1 MTQRRYANEIPDQ
14 SGRTAVVTGANSGIG
29 LITARELARHG
40 ARVLLACRDE
50 RRGKEAAARIRG
62 AVPDADVEFAGLDLA
77 DLSSVREFAAA
88 YTPDRLD
95 LLINNAGVMALPYRR
110 TADGFET
117 QFGVNHLGHFAL
129 TGLLLP
135 KLLATPG
142 ARVVS
147 VSSGLHALSNIDMG
161 DLNSERNYR
170 RWIAYGRSKTAN
182 LLFVHELARRTA
194 AIGSGLVA
202 AAAHPGYAST
212 NLQTAGVRM
221 ENRRAA
227 ERVIEFG
234 NRIIAQPHGR
244 GRPAH
249 PVRGHRAWRPARL
262 VHRSEAAGVARR
274 TGSVLAGGL
283 DAQRRGERAA
293 VGGVGAA
300 DRGHLRGPRGLIPP
314 RPRPRWVS
322 PGPRRRTGPSTRPP
336 RCGGRGPGRTGRT

>member
-1 MTQRRYANEIPDQ
+1 MTQRRYANDLPDQ

-29 LITARELARHG
+29 LITARELARRG

-50 RRGKEAAARIRG
+50 RRGKEAAARIRA
-62 AVPDADVEFAGLDLA
+62 AVPDADVEFAALDLA

-88 YTPDRLD
+88 YTADRLD
-95 LLINNAGVMALPYRR
+95 LLINNAGVMALPYGR

-135 KLLATPG
+135 RLLGTPG

-147 VSSGLHALSNIDMG
+147 VSSGLHVLSNIDMG

-221 ENRRAA
+221 ENRRTA
-227 ERVIEFG
+227 ERVIELG
-234 NRIIAQPHGR
+234 NRIIAQPAAMGALPTLYAATAP
-244 GRPAH
+244 GVRPD
-249 PVRGHRAWRPARL
+249 
-262 VHRSEAAGVARR
+262 SF
-274 TGSVLAGGL
+274 T
-283 DAQRRGERAA
+283 
-293 VGGVGAA
+293 
-300 DRGHLRGPRGLIPP
+300 GPRLLGWRGAPAPSWRAGWTLNDVASERLWVASEQLTGVTFTGLG
-314 RPRPRWVS
+314 V
-322 PGPRRRTGPSTRPP
+322 
-336 RCGGRGPGRTGRT
+336 